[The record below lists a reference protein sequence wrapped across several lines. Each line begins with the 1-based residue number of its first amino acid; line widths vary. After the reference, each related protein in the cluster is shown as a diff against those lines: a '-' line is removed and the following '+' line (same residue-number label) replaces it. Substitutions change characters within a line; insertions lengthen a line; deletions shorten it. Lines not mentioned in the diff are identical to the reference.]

1 MWLNVY
7 PLFSKN
13 FDKVMQSFHTTK
25 LFFINLLT
33 GMKFIFMRVITG
45 MGTTPKTTNP
55 VTFKNLLGR
64 AIKC

>member
-1 MWLNVY
+1 
-7 PLFSKN
+7 
-13 FDKVMQSFHTTK
+13 MQSFHTTK

-45 MGTTPKTTNP
+45 IGTTPQSANP

>member
-1 MWLNVY
+1 VWLNVF

-13 FDKVMQSFHTTK
+13 FDKVKQSFHTTK
-25 LFFINLLT
+25 LFLINLLT
-33 GMKFIFMRVITG
+33 GIEFIFVRVITG
-45 MGTTPKTTNP
+45 MGTTRKTANP